1 MVSLQTRISRLPFA
15 TLIGWTVCTVAL
27 LAQTAQPPVFPNA
40 PQGFDA
46 PRQGIATGRVE
57 RVEYIS
63 SVTGGKK
70 PAMVYTP
77 PGYSSSQKYPV
88 LYLLHGIGGNET
100 HWSGPGAAAAIL
112 DNLIADRKA
121 VPMIVVMPHGRSS
134 NEPETSLFGGRGGP
148 GARGATP
155 ERPQPDRPARE
166 CRPRPAT
173 LAAGFRVAAAAL
185 RWRSSSRRTR
195 RSSASC
201 WLI

>member
-70 PAMVYTP
+70 PAMVYTRAA
-77 PGYSSSQKYPV
+77 
-88 LYLLHGIGGNET
+88 H
-100 HWSGPGAAAAIL
+100 SGRRRLCG
-112 DNLIADRKA
+112 
-121 VPMIVVMPHGRSS
+121 VP
-134 NEPETSLFGGRGGP
+134 
-148 GARGATP
+148 
-155 ERPQPDRPARE
+155 
-166 CRPRPAT
+166 
-173 LAAGFRVAAAAL
+173 AAL
-185 RWRSSSRRTR
+185 LDVTAARLSGHRHDLDPLKSHSRGPAGVRFAPPTANARVEVCALR
-195 RSSASC
+195 RLYSTFAGAC
-201 WLI
+201 CQQP

>member
-77 PGYSSSQKYPV
+77 ARVTPHRRSIRCSTCCTGSAATRR
-88 LYLLHGIGGNET
+88 IG
-100 HWSGPGAAAAIL
+100 
-112 DNLIADRKA
+112 
-121 VPMIVVMPHGRSS
+121 
-134 NEPETSLFGGRGGP
+134 
-148 GARGATP
+148 
-155 ERPQPDRPARE
+155 PDRV
-166 CRPRPAT
+166 RPPP
-173 LAAGFRVAAAAL
+173 
-185 RWRSSSRRTR
+185 SSTT
-195 RSSASC
+195 
-201 WLI
+201 